1 MNDKEKV
8 IVNEAIAII
17 AGECK
22 KNKYCEECVFFCE
35 ETESCSL
42 FFDYDETFPMDLER
56 PFKTKKQR
64 HWLSGKE
71 VEVLDNG

>member
-1 MNDKEKV
+1 MDNKEKQ

-22 KNKYCEECVFFCE
+22 KNNNCKKCVFYYTDGLYC
-35 ETESCSL
+35 C
-42 FFDYDETFPMDLER
+42 FDFIYPKNWEK
-56 PFKTKKQR
+56 PFKTKKER

-71 VEVLDNG
+71 KEVIDNGG

>member
-1 MNDKEKV
+1 MDNKKKQ

-22 KNKYCEECVFFCE
+22 KNNYCKKCVFWNTDDLYC
-35 ETESCSL
+35 C
-42 FFDYDETFPMDLER
+42 FDFIYPKNWEK
-56 PFKTKKQR
+56 PFKTKKES

-71 VEVLDNG
+71 KEVIDDGR

>member
-1 MNDKEKV
+1 MKNKEKL

-22 KNKYCEECVFFCE
+22 KSEWCDECALYQEKEIRDHCPFRD
-35 ETESCSL
+35 TIIPK
-42 FFDYDETFPMDLER
+42 DWKAPFPV
-56 PFKTKKQR
+56 KKER